1 MVVLYLIMGPNPR
14 LIDLFIVLQ
23 QQGLIARI
31 FHVHMKL
38 FFMRKL
44 YIRMLNHFILK
55 WKLLDIS
62 NRVLKIQLLDFFTKF
77 ETFATEK

>member
-1 MVVLYLIMGPNPR
+1 MGPNPR

-38 FFMRKL
+38 FE
-44 YIRMLNHFILK
+44 ILFVMQR
-55 WKLLDIS
+55 L
-62 NRVLKIQLLDFFTKF
+62 
-77 ETFATEK
+77 